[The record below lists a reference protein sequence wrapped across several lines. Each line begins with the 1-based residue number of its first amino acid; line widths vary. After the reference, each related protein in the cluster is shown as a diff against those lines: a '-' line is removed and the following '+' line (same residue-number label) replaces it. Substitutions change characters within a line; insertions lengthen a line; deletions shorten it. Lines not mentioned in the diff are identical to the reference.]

1 VPAAWKRTQDGKD
14 EAMSLCGG
22 ANHSARSLVACD
34 ITRATHRTFR
44 EITGLRSRYLLR
56 LIPSFAEMV
65 RVEAVDLIS
74 RLKAV
79 NRVIDITLV
88 V

>member
-1 VPAAWKRTQDGKD
+1 V
-14 EAMSLCGG
+14 L
-22 ANHSARSLVACD
+22 
-34 ITRATHRTFR
+34 HRTFR